1 MGVESS
7 NVMPIPTYND
17 ILEDPEYQNADLAK
31 KKNINENYWKAWIA
45 ENPNDETGVFMQ
57 DKVISLFDARE
68 KALTAD
74 PLSKRMFE
82 HEDRELGTEIGLM
95 AAARAG
101 KYQTTEQFN
110 AAVKAVDEE
119 LAPKRK
125 EIGDLLASAQTAE
138 SEGTRRSA
146 VIQSIGTGQAVKS
159 MAGKTTGT
167 YEAIRGELNDWTDS
181 AAGAA
186 EALYQSEGDIDK
198 AIAINNKRQQ
208 EETDKFNSSLSMDP
222 LNPFGIGMSTAAAA
236 TKFSP
241 ETTKRLE
248 TLKTVMQD
256 LPQAEQKRIMKD
268 AALSSAWT
276 GDTKDR
282 IRKLSTG
289 ELVINPQTAF
299 GDKQGL
305 IDEINTSDTAPA
317 NKELA
322 LMKLDDMRQ
331 RMSGKL
337 YQAAAYGNELFN
349 GFQGV
354 VDPLLK
360 EGVSREDALDVWAN
374 KQGDRWKITKVG
386 DALAEGIREGT
397 IGISKT
403 IVGTG
408 AGIASLWGGGQ
419 TLAEWQ
425 QGIQESQDRSEAASQ
440 QRGIKGGY
448 SVTKDFFNSM
458 TQMAP
463 MFLGAAATGG
473 SATSLATAVRFA
485 SVGTWAGAQGYESK
499 LSDAARLE
507 EQRQGRSLSAKEITD
522 LYATP
527 TVQIAALANGIQTAG
542 VNYLMP
548 GGAEAAALGRM
559 TVTDFIAAGGA
570 NLSKSA
576 AFKQSVA
583 KALTPFLKHG
593 SAEFVEEFVNQTLDK
608 AISIGALGET
618 MKLGDLIHESL
629 YAGLMG
635 FGMGASL
642 AKLTTHD
649 KTTDEL
655 ETIANA
661 TVIESVTEE
670 NLPPSVLGGG
680 PVAPPSAEDV
690 AKLRAERD
698 ELAAQKFAPG
708 TKRFLENELKIEE
721 IDEQIA
727 AYEEA
732 QVQLPEV
739 PVGEAAPENAVVAE
753 GDAPGTGTSEAE
765 AEAAV
770 APAEFPP
777 LPPPPASFTRPSR
790 KSADDITLGNLD
802 QIVENGGGKLQVSY
816 QGQEVEFDQFALGIN
831 GDEASVGK
839 VKIADRGEA
848 SKGLGTVAYIKL
860 GEELAA
866 RGITLRS
873 DDSRLASGQALWKR
887 LADQG
892 YAQRK
897 GNGYV
902 FVSKQQTE
910 TTTTPT
916 DEKSQSEN
924 QAQEGQVLTE
934 TAAGEKSPV
943 AVTVSTKPGNNNF
956 FEISDA
962 SGKKVGQ
969 AILSEHRNGQ
979 YLLDAI
985 DVDED
990 QQKKGF
996 GTALMKDV
1004 AQRLVARGAS
1014 VLRSSNEGQGTVKI
1028 LDRVFG
1034 RNNVT
1039 HFIGQEEITYD
1050 EAVTYNDKYVTTRSE
1065 VDVSSFAKQE
1075 SPAPPVEQPTA
1086 PLPEGQPTSGD
1097 GGKPP
1102 SAKPKKVTAKQIKKM
1117 APQLTDEEASVAE
1130 ALFGP
1135 LLEDVEADLI
1145 LKPAD
1150 EPNGQMRLFQQ
1161 GGREG
1166 KYRQTAKTPQDLQS
1180 GGPKAGTLI
1189 KRVGVIEGR
1198 SSFEDERG
1206 RPTFKNVNPY
1216 TDDPSLDLDWEY
1228 TDDGMTYAERQQKY
1242 YDTNIKGKR
1251 VYVVPDDT
1259 GYASHHSIRSGATV
1273 YVESDSSDPD
1283 ASESF
1288 DSPVKDNH
1296 DLPGVFSFVAASE
1309 SPEAILNNVAHVAI
1323 EAEKTKK
1330 NNRQREDAGTLTR
1343 EDFWAKQIAIAK
1355 AKKGLF
1361 QNEQGPKGQ
1370 IMFAADMSRAWIK
1383 LNKSGD
1389 ISTLSHEIAHFMRQ
1403 FILNPDNEQAM
1414 AAALRR
1420 GITKQEIENLAQWA
1434 GVKDGVWSVAA
1445 EEKFARAVERYLRRE
1460 DDAPTKDLKPL
1471 FKKLS
1476 DWLKDIYTTIAGSE
1490 IDIEITPE
1498 VQAIFDKLFA
1508 GPQVK
1513 AGPQQQGTERVV
1525 VKSYKAP
1532 QPKQKKIATSETYSP
1547 KNAVSAAMRRK
1558 YGLGDRTDPAAQ
1570 GFDDVLLEAEALL
1583 DKNKNAG
1590 TELIT
1595 ELDRTGRIATPV
1607 ELALLMHEAAAADA
1621 NAVYHFN
1628 KVTEG
1633 DTDSTTKYNDARIA
1647 YGHIIELLENQGT
1660 LASRALGFRRI
1671 LVNRAFE
1678 RVKLERQLI
1687 ADNRGGPL
1695 SPEQKKRA
1703 ADTAEKYKAADAE
1716 VYAAAAAKEKARQ
1729 EGVARE
1735 LIKREKKSSVAS
1747 DAAAALKR
1755 LKDRAVV
1762 FGRKLFQMGGSDTAR
1777 HAELE
1782 AKHNAGTITPEETA
1796 EAARIVA
1803 AAAKEAGFD
1812 IKAFHGTNREF
1823 TEFKASD
1830 GYVHFTDDRGQADS
1844 YAEGT
1849 TVRGLGIGTPRTVSV
1864 YLRFNNPLTK
1874 VGGRWTPAMRATLQ
1888 RQMKE
1893 DNNDGL
1899 ILKAFE
1905 DSVPG
1910 RRGSSFVNYYF
1921 ATDPSQVKSADPF
1934 TGVPLDQRF
1943 QSDNPSILFQDSPLS
1958 DLDPEVVKDLVIFA
1972 KGFPDLEKFT
1982 SALTKEFGPESAPY
1996 ASALFSSAT
2005 ASLKKAQRS
2014 PMEIARDLDPDQDL
2028 TGRVIAN
2035 MVRGHLTLGTP
2046 ESEIL
2051 PRIHEELQQTVW
2063 PMLSLDEVREIYTNY
2078 GQVTFPSQEEISKK
2092 ARALK
2097 ALTLAEIKLEKLLK
2111 GLLPESTGAK
2121 RDPKRD
2127 EVRELEKLITNEYK
2141 KLGLKRE
2148 TETQIK
2154 TPLDNIQTRIKNE
2167 IKDRQEAIKNRT
2179 PVPPKTDPVAY
2190 DAETTLLK
2198 NELDKVREEYAAIF
2212 DDPAATEAQKLARA
2226 IKALDR
2232 LITKE
2237 EEMAAA
2243 GILQN
2248 PARDAAAFTD
2258 PQYVARKQKLADLR
2272 EARVDAYLLLHP
2284 KKTRAQILHDAAL
2297 KAQRKGLDR
2306 DRQTL
2311 ATGTLPA
2318 RRVTP
2323 LPYSPSAELQAILS
2337 EREALAD
2344 LIAELRKS
2352 QKPAKVP
2359 RDRTTQD
2366 IKATADSLA
2375 KLDAQILALQTGGTL
2390 PVRRTRTGTTNP
2402 VLKAIRDAR
2411 KDRVKV
2417 LARLERAARQTKTP
2431 REQLQDR
2438 RIKALERSEKEYADK
2453 LAAGDFT
2460 RDVKIPEA
2468 LNAAEQAAKF
2478 KRDEVVRSWNQARQA
2493 DLLANATWQQKMFRE
2508 AVSVLK
2514 FVRMMKLAGN
2524 FIPLLQV
2531 APRTYGKFTTLQWR
2545 SYAKEFG
2552 QALTSGGSEQ
2562 QASINYQRVVKSLED
2577 AGFPIKFVRL
2587 LDPHNIEEFS
2597 KEDIPDMDILDRLAK
2612 WDPSIRHL
2620 RKVNPFLALQ
2630 KIERVNQ
2637 AHINVTRA
2645 SMILQ
2650 MLEWQGGIATEE
2662 DMKKMGKVAEVM
2674 TGRGQL
2680 GEGKVGKKLEAAIP
2694 WINAFALNSA
2704 RWNIAQFQQLIMYSV
2719 WAAPKGIRTK
2729 ALWHYYIAPRIGK
2742 VAFATL
2748 TSLLMGGGEDDK
2760 DEEERKRR
2768 LKRWYDIT
2776 ESSFGKVPLPR
2787 GASIDLGQGE
2797 GTIAHLMVSSII
2809 RWERRKG
2816 GEKVRLSPG
2825 MTLFDGGELDD
2836 APVTRFGTL
2845 DDKKKDFIFNRMNVV
2860 TGAIWRT
2867 SNWEQFD
2874 GSPATGTSVAKDFLL
2889 GLMLEDTYNVF
2900 RIHGWRGVL
2909 LWLEVLGGGSYMEPR
2924 PKKTTVPTGGIITS
2938 LFSTKPASNPLW
2950 TKEPKPIKDRIFK

>member
-1 MGVESS
+1 
-7 NVMPIPTYND
+7 MPIPTYND

-138 SEGTRRSA
+138 SEGSRRGA
-146 VIQSIGTGQAVKS
+146 IIQSIGTGQAVKS

-282 IRKLSTG
+282 VRKLSTG

-305 IDEINTSDTAPA
+305 IDEINKSDTTSA

-322 LMKLDDMRQ
+322 LIKLDDMRQ

-337 YQAAAYGNELFN
+337 YRAAAYGNELFN

-448 SVTKDFFNSM
+448 SVAKDFANSM

-570 NLSKSA
+570 NLGKSA

-661 TVIESVTEE
+661 TVIESIAEE

-680 PVAPPSAEDV
+680 TVAPPSAEDV

-698 ELAAQKFAPG
+698 ELASQKFAPG
-708 TKRFLENELKIEE
+708 TKRFLENELKIED
-721 IDEQIA
+721 IDEQLA

-732 QVQLPEV
+732 QVQVREV
-739 PVGEAAPENAVVAE
+739 PVGETAPADAILAE
-753 GDAPGTGTSEAE
+753 GNAPGTGTAEAE
-765 AEAAV
+765 AEAAI

-777 LPPPPASFTRPSR
+777 LPPPPASFTAPSR

-816 QGQEVEFDQFALGIN
+816 QGQDVEFDQFALGIN

-902 FVSKQQTE
+902 FVSKSSQVSPAPE

-916 DEKSQSEN
+916 DEKSQSSEG
-924 QAQEGQVLTE
+924 QEDAQEGQVLTE
-934 TAAGEKSPV
+934 PAAGEESPV
-943 AVTVSTKPGNNNF
+943 ADVT
-956 FEISDA
+956 
-962 SGKKVGQ
+962 
-969 AILSEHRNGQ
+969 
-979 YLLDAI
+979 
-985 DVDED
+985 
-990 QQKKGF
+990 
-996 GTALMKDV
+996 
-1004 AQRLVARGAS
+1004 
-1014 VLRSSNEGQGTVKI
+1014 
-1028 LDRVFG
+1028 
-1034 RNNVT
+1034 
-1039 HFIGQEEITYD
+1039 D
-1050 EAVTYNDKYVTTRSE
+1050 EAKALIAKVDAGGVPLSVTPSLERIAAENGIPVTGATTPNEIIQALRE
-1065 VDVSSFAKQE
+1065 KI

-1086 PLPEGQPTSGD
+1086 PLPEGPPTSGD
-1097 GGKPP
+1097 VGKTVSE
-1102 SAKPKKVTAKQIKKM
+1102 SAKPEKKPSAEAALDLVAQLLGVQLPGRVE
-1117 APQLTDEEASVAE
+1117 APQAE
-1130 ALFGP
+1130 TPA
-1135 LLEDVEADLI
+1135 
-1145 LKPAD
+1145 KPAD
-1150 EPNGQMRLFQQ
+1150 DPNGQMRLFQLPLK
-1161 GGREG
+1161 RDE
-1166 KYRQTAKTPQDLQS
+1166 AKLNAIFA
-1180 GGPKAGTLI
+1180 GLPKALQPDS
-1189 KRVGVIEGR
+1189 R
-1198 SSFEDERG
+1198 
-1206 RPTFKNVNPY
+1206 PY
-1216 TDDPSLDLDWEY
+1216 TVTNLDTGETHTQNTPIQASDIPPTWDGAQIQITRGESDTLFQSEQQPKGSFTLKSLTDSLIEFYKTADPSTAIHEMAHAIRAFFLDSRVPAAQRY
-1228 TDDGMTYAERQQKY
+1228 GVTDED
-1242 YDTNIKGKR
+1242 I
-1251 VYVVPDDT
+1251 
-1259 GYASHHSIRSGATV
+1259 ATV
-1273 YVESDSSDPD
+1273 TDWATE
-1283 ASESF
+1283 
-1288 DSPVKDNH
+1288 
-1296 DLPGVFSFVAASE
+1296 
-1309 SPEAILNNVAHVAI
+1309 
-1323 EAEKTKK
+1323 
-1330 NNRQREDAGTLTR
+1330 GTGKWDR
-1343 EDFWAKQIAIAK
+1343 K
-1355 AKKGLF
+1355 
-1361 QNEQGPKGQ
+1361 
-1370 IMFAADMSRAWIK
+1370 
-1383 LNKSGD
+1383 
-1389 ISTLSHEIAHFMRQ
+1389 
-1403 FILNPDNEQAM
+1403 
-1414 AAALRR
+1414 
-1420 GITKQEIENLAQWA
+1420 
-1434 GVKDGVWSVAA
+1434 A
-1445 EEKFARAVERYLRRE
+1445 EEKWARGVEKFFWEGISTGVKAVDEVL
-1460 DDAPTKDLKPL
+1460 A
-1471 FKKLS
+1471 KLS
-1476 DWLKDIYTTIAGSE
+1476 KWMRDIYQSIKGSD
-1490 IDIEITPE
+1490 IDIEISPE
-1498 VQAIFDKLFA
+1498 VRAVMEKLITRGEKLKTEGKVKTAIPVK
-1508 GPQVK
+1508 VK
-1513 AGPQQQGTERVV
+1513 AYTPPVTGGKKMTPTENF
-1525 VKSYKAP
+1525 
-1532 QPKQKKIATSETYSP
+1532 SP
-1547 KNAVSAAMRRK
+1547 KNAVSAAVRRK

-1607 ELALLMHEAAAADA
+1607 ELALLMREAAAADA
-1621 NAVYHFN
+1621 TAVYHFN
-1628 KVTEG
+1628 KVADG
-1633 DTDSTTKYNDARIA
+1633 DTDSITKYNDARIA
-1647 YGHIIELLENQGT
+1647 YDHIITLLENQGT
-1660 LASRALGFRRI
+1660 MASRALGFRRI
-1671 LVNRAFE
+1671 LVNRAMD
-1678 RVKLERQLI
+1678 RVKLENQLR
-1687 ADNRGGPL
+1687 ADNKGAGL
-1695 SPEQKKRA
+1695 SEEQKKRA

-1716 VYAAAAAKEKARQ
+1716 VNAVAAAKEKARQ
-1729 EGVARE
+1729 EDVAKAQIERARKAE
-1735 LIKREKKSSVAS
+1735 EPKTVAKREIEEGKKLLREVKEQGVN
-1747 DAAAALKR
+1747 L
-1755 LKDRAVV
+1755 
-1762 FGRKLFQMGGSDTAR
+1762 FGRKLFQ
-1777 HAELE
+1777 
-1782 AKHNAGTITPEETA
+1782 
-1796 EAARIVA
+1796 
-1803 AAAKEAGFD
+1803 
-1812 IKAFHGTNREF
+1812 
-1823 TEFKASD
+1823 D
-1830 GYVHFTDDRGQADS
+1830 G
-1844 YAEGT
+1844 
-1849 TVRGLGIGTPRTVSV
+1849 P
-1864 YLRFNNPLTK
+1864 
-1874 VGGRWTPAMRATLQ
+1874 
-1888 RQMKE
+1888 
-1893 DNNDGL
+1893 
-1899 ILKAFE
+1899 
-1905 DSVPG
+1905 
-1910 RRGSSFVNYYF
+1910 
-1921 ATDPSQVKSADPF
+1921 
-1934 TGVPLDQRF
+1934 
-1943 QSDNPSILFQDSPLS
+1943 LFQDSPLT
-1958 DLDPEVVKDLVIFA
+1958 DLDPENLKILVKISKMLVA
-1972 KGFPDLEKFT
+1972 TGNKTVEAFT
-1982 SALTKEFGPESAPY
+1982 SALTKEFGPESEPY
-1996 ASALFSSAT
+1996 ASALFNKAT

-2014 PMEIARDLDPDQDL
+2014 PMEIARDLDPEKDL

-2035 MVRGHLTLGTP
+2035 MVRGHLTLGTK
-2046 ESEIL
+2046 EDEIL

-2078 GQVTFPSQEEISKK
+2078 GTVTFPSQEEISKK

-2258 PQYVARKQKLADLR
+2258 PQYVARKQKLDDLR
-2272 EARVDAYLLLHP
+2272 EARTEAYLKLHP

-2297 KAQRKGLDR
+2297 KAQKKGLDR
-2306 DRQTL
+2306 DRQIL
-2311 ATGTLPA
+2311 ATGTLPT
-2318 RRVTP
+2318 RRAMP
-2323 LPYSPSAELQAILS
+2323 LPYSPSAELQSILS

-2366 IKATADSLA
+2366 IKAAADSLA
-2375 KLDAQILALQTGGTL
+2375 KLDAQILALQTSGTL
-2390 PVRRTRTGTTNP
+2390 PVRNTKPGTTNP

-2438 RIKALERSEKEYADK
+2438 RIKALEKDAKKWEDK

-2478 KRDEVVRSWNQARQA
+2478 KRDKVVEEWNRARQA
-2493 DLLANATWQQKMFRE
+2493 DILANASKWEKTKRGIGGAFR
-2508 AVSVLK
+2508 LL
-2514 FVRMMKLAGN
+2514 RLIKLGGN
-2524 FIPLLQV
+2524 FITLLQGAPFTFRKLTSLQWVSLAKTIGRSLKAGYSEQNAV
-2531 APRTYGKFTTLQWR
+2531 ADYERNVADLTALGFTTKQIRLL
-2545 SYAKEFG
+2545 SPSETTTAAKEDMPDLDIFKKLAAIEPSLKNLGLPYVVRAARAIEWANQAYLNQARVESAKMMVDWTGRIPTTSELKAIG
-2552 QALTSGGSEQ
+2552 QA
-2562 QASINYQRVVKSLED
+2562 V
-2577 AGFPIKFVRL
+2577 
-2587 LDPHNIEEFS
+2587 
-2597 KEDIPDMDILDRLAK
+2597 
-2612 WDPSIRHL
+2612 
-2620 RKVNPFLALQ
+2620 
-2630 KIERVNQ
+2630 
-2637 AHINVTRA
+2637 
-2645 SMILQ
+2645 
-2650 MLEWQGGIATEE
+2650 
-2662 DMKKMGKVAEVM
+2662 EVI
-2674 TGRGQL
+2674 TGRGQ
-2680 GEGKVGKKLEAAIP
+2680 VGQQLEQALP
-2694 WINAFALNSA
+2694 WLNNFIFNSV
-2704 RWNIAQFQQLIMYSV
+2704 RWNISQFQNLLGYGV
-2719 WAAPKGIRTK
+2719 WKAPKGTKLK
-2729 ALWHYYIAPRIGK
+2729 ALDQLYIRPKLGYA
-2742 VAFATL
+2742 VLSYL
-2748 TSLLMGGGEDDK
+2748 TSLAFAGAGDD
-2760 DEEERKRR
+2760 DNEEERKRK
-2768 LKRWYDIT
+2768 LKRWFDPR
-2776 ESSFGKVPLPR
+2776 ESSFGKVPLPK
-2787 GASIDLGQGE
+2787 GGTMDLGQGQGAVLHFIMNNVLGYE
-2797 GTIAHLMVSSII
+2797 I
-2809 RWERRKG
+2809 RTG
-2816 GEKVRLSPG
+2816 GKKVKLREEWVIGDNDELANEKVP
-2825 MTLFDGGELDD
+2825 
-2836 APVTRFGTL
+2836 FGQGL
-2845 DDKKKDFIFNRMNVV
+2845 GKKDVDFILNRANVV
-2860 TGAIWRT
+2860 SAAIVR
-2867 SNWEQFD
+2867 NVLIREQF
-2874 GSPATGTSVAKDFLL
+2874 GGRPATPLSALKDFLTPL
-2889 GLMLEDTYNVF
+2889 IAEDMYEAF
-2900 RIHGWRGVL
+2900 HYYGWKGML
-2909 LWLEVLGGGSYMEPR
+2909 LWTESLQGASLNIPP
-2924 PKKTTVPTGGIITS
+2924 PKPATVPSGGIITS

-2950 TKEPKPIKDRIFK
+2950 TKEPKPIKDRVFK